1 MNWTLII
8 ITIIIGLVL
17 LTLEIVAVPGAIVGI
32 CGAGLMIYAI
42 WQTFVIYGAKEG
54 TIVLL
59 ATIAACIILL
69 VIFMKTKT
77 WKRFSIKE
85 ESDSKVN
92 QVDKSTIEVGAQGV
106 TIARLAPTGKALING
121 EQVEVH
127 SVNKFIDQDKKIEVI
142 AIEGYRI
149 DVKEV
154 EDERFEDQ

>member
-8 ITIIIGLVL
+8 ITIIIGLIL

-32 CGAGLMIYAI
+32 CGAGLMAYAI
-42 WQTFVIYGAKEG
+42 WQTFAMYGAKEG

-92 QVDKSTIEVGAQGV
+92 QINKSNIEIGAQGI
-106 TIARLAPTGKALING
+106 TIARLAPTGKAIING

-127 SVNKFIDQDKKIEVI
+127 SVNKFIEQDKKIEVI

-149 DVKEV
+149 DVKEI
-154 EDERFEDQ
+154 EDDRFENQ